1 MANSFC
7 NYCHRLFYLFSILTT
22 FSFLSFH
29 FLKLPLFV
37 LFQFMAYSLYSVFN
51 FSHVLFHFI
60 SILTTISLLTFQFLT
75 TCDWL
80 LFNSCYVH
88 FPSFWILATFTCWL
102 QFAFFSIPTT
112 LFLHFCHFLVDSFSV
127 ATIFRCSFVF
137 LSNFSSGCFQ
147 FLPNFL
153 YFLFS
158 ILPPTL
164 DFFLNAYDVLVVSF
178 SILSSFS
185 LLLFEFLIGF
195 PSLHFSTCHFPFA
208 YFFCPCY
215 HLLSSF

>member
-29 FLKLPLFV
+29 FLKLPLFG

-102 QFAFFSIPTT
+102 QFAFF
-112 LFLHFCHFLVDSFSV
+112 
-127 ATIFRCSFVF
+127 
-137 LSNFSSGCFQ
+137 FQ
-147 FLPNFL
+147 FLPPFFCIFVTFSLILFQLRQSFVAPL
-153 YFLFS
+153 YFLPISLPVVSSSCQIFFASFFQYCHLHLISFS
-158 ILPPTL
+158 MLTTFSLFLFLFFPVSL
-164 DFFLNAYDVLVVSF
+164 CFFLNSW
-178 SILSSFS
+178 
-185 LLLFEFLIGF
+185 
-195 PSLHFSTCHFPFA
+195 
-208 YFFCPCY
+208 
-215 HLLSSF
+215 